1 MNLFINA
8 ISKNS
13 YLALFNEKREILK
26 EKYFEIK

>member
-8 ISKNS
+8 TSRNA

-26 EKYFEIK
+26 DKYFEIK